1 MPDRHIRRTLHI
13 ALGCHGEQ
21 KANMIDCVMVLA
33 CRVTIT
39 DVLGFVR
46 TVEVHASSLFEAVAQ
61 GLPAIRGGELAVPNG
76 FKPVKVVVLEPHK
89 EYEVKLIDFV
99 KWLDRRG
106 NSPREVVHRKKIR
119 SILQL
124 QRPG

>member
-1 MPDRHIRRTLHI
+1 
-13 ALGCHGEQ
+13 
-21 KANMIDCVMVLA
+21 MITCVMVRA

-39 DVLGFVR
+39 DVLGIAR
-46 TVEVHASSLFEAVAQ
+46 TVEMQASSLFEAAAQ
-61 GLPAIRGGELAVPNG
+61 GFLAIRAGERAVPNG
-76 FKPVKVVVLEPHK
+76 LKPVKVVVLEPHK

-106 NSPREVVHRKKIR
+106 NRAREVVHRKKIR